1 MQSTGIIRKLDALG
15 RITLPKELRK
25 SFDLTDDED
34 FVEIFVDKDMIIL
47 KKYVS
52 GDVFTGEC
60 DELIEYH
67 GLRVS
72 RNTIQKLIEIAGFC
86 IGK

>member
-34 FVEIFVDKDMIIL
+34 FVEIFVDKDMII
-47 KKYVS
+47 
-52 GDVFTGEC
+52 
-60 DELIEYH
+60 
-67 GLRVS
+67 
-72 RNTIQKLIEIAGFC
+72 
-86 IGK
+86 